1 MNASRRHFLRQS
13 CGLAATAGPLLP
25 GFDTPLAMGLAGIGA
40 LAAGQAAAADTSG
53 YRALVCLYLAGG
65 NDAHNWIVPT
75 DSTSHLEY
83 TRARGPLAWPAQ
95 QLQALSSTGQAAGRS
110 FGMPLELA
118 PMRKWYEA
126 GKLAVLSNVGALVR
140 PLTKAEYT
148 AGGSAVPPKLYSH
161 NDQQSFWQSLA
172 PEGAASGWGGRMG
185 DLLQSANAQP
195 LLTSVS
201 ACGNAVFL
209 TGHSVQQYQ
218 LGESGPIRIEAL
230 GRDRMMGSAQ
240 TAALLRRVVLAG
252 GSDPFQSDYARLTQR
267 SLDTTALLS
276 TALTHAAVPAL
287 PTTAVTLPS
296 GGSLRLDQEGLARQ
310 LRIVAQM
317 IAAGTGL
324 GMRRQVFMV
333 SVGGFDTHANQRRDQ
348 PLLMARVAHSMDWFL
363 TALQGAGLLDRTT
376 LFTASDF
383 GRTLTSNGQ
392 GSDHGWGAH
401 HFIAGGAVKGRQ
413 IYGHFPI
420 TALGTA
426 TDVDNG
432 RLLPTVSVTE
442 YAATL
447 GRWMGLS
454 RSELGTVLPNLGN
467 FSVPDLG
474 FLA

>member
-13 CGLAATAGPLLP
+13 CGLAATASPLLP
-25 GFDTPLAMGLAGIGA
+25 GFNTPLAMGLAGIGA
-40 LAAGQAAAADTSG
+40 LAAGQASAADTTG

-65 NDAHNWIVPT
+65 NDAHNWVVPT
-75 DSTSHLEY
+75 DSVSYLDY
-83 TRARGPLAWPAQ
+83 SRSRGPLAWPAQ
-95 QLQALSSTGQAAGRS
+95 QLQALSSTGQASGRT

-126 GKLAVLSNVGALVR
+126 GKLAVLSNVGSLAR
-140 PLTKAEYT
+140 PVTRAEYL
-148 AGGSAVPPKLYSH
+148 AGSATLPPKLYSH
-161 NDQQSFWQSLA
+161 NDQASFWQSLGA
-172 PEGAASGWGGRMG
+172 EGAASGWGGRMG
-185 DLLQSANAQP
+185 DLLQAANGQP
-195 LLTSVS
+195 ALTSVS

-209 TGHSVQQYQ
+209 TGNAVQQYQ
-218 LGESGPIRIEAL
+218 IGESGPIRIEAL
-230 GRDRMMGSAQ
+230 ARAQMMGSTQ
-240 TAALLRRVVLAG
+240 TAALLRKVILASG
-252 GSDPFQSDYARLTQR
+252 ADPLQAEYARLTQR
-267 SLDTTALLS
+267 SLDTTATLTSALS
-276 TALTHAAVPAL
+276 NSGVPAL
-287 PTTAVTLPS
+287 PTGAITLPS
-296 GGSLRLDQEGLARQ
+296 GASLRLDQDGLSRQ
-310 LRIVAQM
+310 LRMVAQM
-317 IAAGTGL
+317 IAAGSGL

-333 SVGGFDTHANQRRDQ
+333 SVGGFDTHANQMRDQ
-348 PLLMARVAHSMDWFL
+348 PLLMARVANSVDWFL

-392 GSDHGWGAH
+392 GSDHGWGSH
-401 HFIAGGAVKGRQ
+401 HFVAGGAVKGRQ
-413 IYGHFPI
+413 IYGNFPI
-420 TALGTA
+420 TALGTT

-432 RLLPTVSVTE
+432 RLLPTTSVTE